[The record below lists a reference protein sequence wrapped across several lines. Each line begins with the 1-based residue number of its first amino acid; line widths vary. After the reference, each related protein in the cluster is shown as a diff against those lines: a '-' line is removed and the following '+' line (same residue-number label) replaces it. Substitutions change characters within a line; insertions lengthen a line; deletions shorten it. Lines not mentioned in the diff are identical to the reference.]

1 MPFTLAFLYGVE
13 TRRLNEQVKRN
24 IERFPSDFMFQ
35 LTKEEFDFLKS
46 QFAISKWGGARK
58 LPYAFTRNGV
68 AMLSSVL
75 RSQTAVGVNV
85 KIMRVFTAI
94 PQLVNNNA
102 QIIQNVVIIIKRNIS
117 NLSQNNS

>member
-1 MPFTLAFLYGVE
+1 M
-13 TRRLNEQVKRN
+13 
-24 IERFPSDFMFQ
+24 
-35 LTKEEFDFLKS
+35 KS
-46 QFAISKWGGARK
+46 QFAISKWGGTRK
-58 LPYAFTRNGV
+58 LPYAFTRNEV

-102 QIIQNVVIIIKRNIS
+102 QIIQMW
-117 NLSQNNS
+117 L

>member
-1 MPFTLAFLYGVE
+1 
-13 TRRLNEQVKRN
+13 
-24 IERFPSDFMFQ
+24 MFQ

-46 QFAISKWGGARK
+46 QFAMSNITDSQGNKNLKSQIAISKWGGTRK

-85 KIMRVFTAI
+85 KIIRVFTAI

-102 QIIQNVVIIIKRNIS
+102 QVIKRIFNIEQHQLETDEKINAIIEKIENFS
-117 NLSQNNS
+117 P

>member
-1 MPFTLAFLYGVE
+1 M
-13 TRRLNEQVKRN
+13 
-24 IERFPSDFMFQ
+24 
-35 LTKEEFDFLKS
+35 S
-46 QFAISKWGGARK
+46 QIAISKWGGTRK

-94 PQLVNNNA
+94 SQLVNNNA

>member
-1 MPFTLAFLYGVE
+1 
-13 TRRLNEQVKRN
+13 
-24 IERFPSDFMFQ
+24 MFQ

-46 QFAISKWGGARK
+46 QIAMSNITDSQGNKNLKSQIAISRWGGTRK

-85 KIMRVFTAI
+85 KIMRVFTKSSKWQRGRRIVSYLTEVFRAT
-94 PQLVNNNA
+94 
-102 QIIQNVVIIIKRNIS
+102 QIQ
-117 NLSQNNS
+117 

>member
-1 MPFTLAFLYGVE
+1 MKSQIAMS
-13 TRRLNEQVKRN
+13 N
-24 IERFPSDFMFQ
+24 ITDSQDN
-35 LTKEEFDFLKS
+35 KNLKS
-46 QFAISKWGGARK
+46 QIAISKWGGTRK
-58 LPYAFTRNGV
+58 CPYAFTRNGV

-102 QIIQNVVIIIKRNIS
+102 QIIQRIFNIEQQQLETDEKINAIIEK
-117 NLSQNNS
+117 